1 MKIIGSAETITVQNK
16 VSHGVMLKTLLTL
29 IILLQ
34 ENAVQFQ
41 FVNQYLI

>member
-1 MKIIGSAETITVQNK
+1 MKIIGSAETMTVQSK
-16 VSHGVMLKTLLTL
+16 VNHGVMLKTLLTL